1 MGMRITTNMLRRNY
15 TNNLMDN
22 IGGLERARQQVE
34 TGRRFQWSYEDPS
47 AAAKGMILERRNARN
62 TDYIN
67 TVKNTQKWIDSQ
79 SDILNELSGY
89 ANQIDESE
97 FMSALNDPT
106 GTDGRTAYAQ
116 NLRALQESLVH
127 ALNTQ
132 YGDTFIMAGTDGRN
146 VPFDLKDGTLTYQ
159 GKDVNDAEVMEK
171 LTQQTQYV
179 DIGFG
184 MSFYP
189 DTHPDAGD
197 IIPSSAFDMSFPGIM
212 AVGYGTTNV
221 KVYDS
226 PKNDVDGDADGDGQL
241 DGQPDGVIDDNDS
254 ADKYRTLSNNIIVL
268 AGQMADVLEKEPL
281 DRDLCNAMW
290 NQFKAGREEL
300 QNQFA
305 RVGTKAQ
312 LLENTLSRLEMESQ
326 NIKEQYQDAIG
337 IDPALAITNESYA
350 KYSYDAALKIGTS
363 LLGNSLLDFWQ

>member
-22 IGGLERARQQVE
+22 IGGLEKARKQVE

-62 TDYIN
+62 ADYIN

-79 SDILNELSGY
+79 SDILNELSTY

-97 FMSALNDPT
+97 FMAAMNDPT
-106 GTDGRTAYAQ
+106 GTVGRTAYAQ
-116 NLRALQESLVH
+116 NLRELQESLVH
-127 ALNTQ
+127 SLNTQ
-132 YGDTFIMAGTDGRN
+132 YGDTFIMAGADGRN
-146 VPFDLKDGTLTYQ
+146 VPFDLVGGTLYYQ
-159 GKDVNDAEVMEK
+159 GKDVNDAEVMEGLK
-171 LTQQTQYV
+171 DQALYA

-189 DTHPDAGD
+189 DGHPNEGD
-197 IIPSSAFDMSFPGIM
+197 IVPSSAFDMAFPGIL
-212 AVGYGTTNV
+212 AVGYGTTDV
-221 KVYDS
+221 TVYDTN
-226 PKNDVDGDADGDGQL
+226 KDGTIEDADEKVQ
-241 DGQPDGVIDDNDS
+241 
-254 ADKYRTLSNNIIVL
+254 LSNNIIVL
-268 AGQMADVLEKEPL
+268 AGQMADVLEKEPF

-312 LLENTLSRLEMESQ
+312 LLENTAKRLEIESD
-326 NIKEQYQDAIG
+326 NIKEQYQDAVG
-337 IDPALAITNESYA
+337 IEPALAITNESYA
-350 KYSYDAALKIGTS
+350 KYSYDAALKIGMS
-363 LLGNSLLDFWQ
+363 LLGNSLLDFMQ

>member
-1 MGMRITTNMLRRNY
+1 MGMRITTNMIRRNY
-15 TNNLMDN
+15 TNNLMNN
-22 IGGLERARQQVE
+22 IGGLEKARQQVE

-62 TDYIN
+62 TDYID

-79 SDILNELSGY
+79 SDILSELSGY

-97 FMSALNDPT
+97 FMSALNDPS
-106 GTDGRTAYAQ
+106 GTEGRTAYAQ

-146 VPFDLKDGTLTYQ
+146 VPFDLNGGVLTYQ
-159 GKDVNDAEVMEK
+159 GKDVNDAEAMEK

-189 DTHPDAGD
+189 DGHPNAGD
-197 IIPSSAFDMSFPGIM
+197 IVPSSAFDMAFPGIM

-226 PKNDVDGDADGDGQL
+226 PQNDVDGD
-241 DGQPDGVIDDNDS
+241 GVIDENDS

-281 DRDLCNAMW
+281 DRDMCNALW

-312 LLENTLSRLEMESQ
+312 LLENTLGRLEMESQ
-326 NIKEQYQDAIG
+326 NIKEQYQDAVG
-337 IDPALAITNESYA
+337 IDPALAITNETYA

-363 LLGNSLLDFWQ
+363 LLGNSLLDFMD

>member
-22 IGGLERARQQVE
+22 IGGLEKARQQVE
-34 TGRRFQWSYEDPS
+34 TGRRFQWSYEDPA
-47 AAAKGMILERRNARN
+47 AAAKGMILDRRHARNA
-62 TDYIN
+62 DYID

-106 GTDGRTAYAQ
+106 GTEGRTAYAE

-146 VPFDLKDGTLTYQ
+146 VPFDLDGGKLTYQ
-159 GKDVNDAEVMEK
+159 GKDVNDAEAMKK
-171 LTQQTQYV
+171 LTEQTQYV

-184 MSFYP
+184 MTFYP
-189 DTHPDAGD
+189 DGHPNAGE
-197 IIPSSAFDMSFPGIM
+197 IVPSSAFDMAFPGIL
-212 AVGYGTTNV
+212 AVGYGTSNV
-221 KVYDS
+221 QVYSS
-226 PKNDVDGDADGDGQL
+226 PVKDVDGN
-241 DGQPDGVIDDNDS
+241 GVVDENDS
-254 ADKYRTLSNNIIVL
+254 ASKYMTLSNNIIVL
-268 AGQMADVLEKEPL
+268 AGQMADAIEKEPL
-281 DRDLCNAMW
+281 DRELCEAMW
-290 NQFKAGREEL
+290 NQFKSGREEL

-312 LLENTLSRLEMESQ
+312 LLENTAARLDQEAQ

-337 IDPALAITNESYA
+337 IEPALAITNESYA
-350 KYSYDAALKIGTS
+350 KYSYDAALKIGMS
-363 LLGNSLLDFWQ
+363 LLGNSLLDFMQ

>member
-22 IGGLERARQQVE
+22 IGGLESARKQVE

-62 TDYIN
+62 ADYIN

-79 SDILNELSGY
+79 SDILNELSTY

-97 FMSALNDPT
+97 FMAAMNDPA
-106 GTDGRTAYAQ
+106 GTVGRTAYAQ
-116 NLRALQESLVH
+116 NLRELQESLVH
-127 ALNTQ
+127 SLNTQ
-132 YGDTFIMAGTDGRN
+132 YGDTFIMAGADGRN
-146 VPFDLKDGTLTYQ
+146 VPFDLVGGTLYYQ
-159 GKDVNDAEVMEK
+159 GKNVNDAEVMEK
-171 LTQQTQYV
+171 LKGQALYV

-184 MSFYP
+184 MTFYP
-189 DTHPDAGD
+189 DGDNAGD
-197 IIPSSAFDMSFPGIM
+197 IVPSSAFDMAFPGIL
-212 AVGYGTTNV
+212 AVGYGPTDV
-221 KVYDS
+221 AVYDTN
-226 PKNDVDGDADGDGQL
+226 KDGTIEDADEKMQ
-241 DGQPDGVIDDNDS
+241 
-254 ADKYRTLSNNIIVL
+254 LSNNIIVL
-268 AGQMADVLEKEPL
+268 AGQMADVLEKEPF

-312 LLENTLSRLEMESQ
+312 LLENTAKRLDTEAD
-326 NIKEQYQDAIG
+326 NIKEQYQDAVG
-337 IDPALAITNESYA
+337 INPALAITNEAYA
-350 KYSYDAALKIGTS
+350 KYSYDAALKIGMS
-363 LLGNSLLDFWQ
+363 LLGNSLLDFMR

>member
-22 IGGLERARQQVE
+22 IGGLEKARQQVE
-34 TGRRFQWSYEDPS
+34 TGRRFQWSYEDPA
-47 AAAKGMILERRNARN
+47 AAAKGMILDRRHARNA
-62 TDYIN
+62 DYID

-106 GTDGRTAYAQ
+106 GNEGRSAYAR

-146 VPFDLKDGTLTYQ
+146 VPFDLNGGKLTYQ
-159 GKDVNDAEVMEK
+159 GKDVNDAELMEK
-171 LTQQTQYV
+171 LTEQTQYV

-184 MSFYP
+184 MTFYP
-189 DTHPDAGD
+189 DGHPNAGE
-197 IIPSSAFDMSFPGIM
+197 IVPSSAFDMAFPGIL

-226 PKNDVDGDADGDGQL
+226 PVADVAGGGTDQDGNEMG
-241 DGQPDGVIDDNDS
+241 DGVIDDKDS
-254 ADKYRTLSNNIIVL
+254 ASKYVTLSNNIIVL

-281 DRDLCNAMW
+281 DRELCEAMW
-290 NQFKAGREEL
+290 NQFKSGRNEL

-312 LLENTLSRLEMESQ
+312 LLENTLGRLEQESQ

-337 IDPALAITNESYA
+337 IEPALAITNESYA
-350 KYSYDAALKIGTS
+350 KYSYDAALKIGMS
-363 LLGNSLLDFWQ
+363 LLGNSLLDFMQ

>member
-1 MGMRITTNMLRRNY
+1 MGMRITTNMIRRNY

-62 TDYIN
+62 ADYID
-67 TVKNTQKWIDSQ
+67 TVKNTQKWIDTQ

-106 GTDGRTAYAQ
+106 GAEGRNAYAQ
-116 NLRALQESLVH
+116 NLRELQESLVH

-146 VPFDLKDGTLTYQ
+146 VPFDLNGGKLTYQ
-159 GKDVNDAEVMEK
+159 GIDVNDAEAMK
-171 LTQQTQYV
+171 RLTQQTQYV

-184 MSFYP
+184 MTFYP
-189 DTHPDAGD
+189 DGHPNAGD
-197 IIPSSAFDMSFPGIM
+197 IVPSSAFDMAFPGIL
-212 AVGYGTTNV
+212 AVGYGTSNV

-226 PKNDVDGDADGDGQL
+226 PTQDINKDGK
-241 DGQPDGVIDDNDS
+241 IDEGDS
-254 ADKYRTLSNNIIVL
+254 ADKYRTMSNNIILL
-268 AGQMADVLEKEPL
+268 AGEMADVLEKEPI
-281 DRDLCNAMW
+281 DRELCEAMW
-290 NQFKAGREEL
+290 DKFKEGRNEL

-312 LLENTLSRLEMESQ
+312 LLENTAKRLDMESQ
-326 NIKEQYQDAIG
+326 NIKEQYQDAVG
-337 IDPALAITNESYA
+337 IDPALAITNETYA
-350 KYSYDAALKIGTS
+350 KYSYDAALKIGMS
-363 LLGNSLLDFWQ
+363 LLGNSLLDFMQ

>member
-1 MGMRITTNMLRRNY
+1 MGMRITTNMIRRNY

-34 TGRRFQWSYEDPS
+34 TGRRFQWSYEDPA
-47 AAAKGMILERRNARN
+47 AAAKGMILERRHARN
-62 TDYIN
+62 EDYID

-106 GTDGRTAYAQ
+106 GTEGRTAYAQ

-146 VPFDLKDGTLTYQ
+146 VPFDLDGGKLTYQ
-159 GKDVNDAEVMEK
+159 GIDVNDAEAMKK
-171 LTQQTQYV
+171 LTGQTQYV

-184 MSFYP
+184 TTFYP
-189 DTHPDAGD
+189 DGHPNAGE
-197 IIPSSAFDMSFPGIM
+197 IVPSSAFDMAFPGIL

-226 PKNDVDGDADGDGQL
+226 PVADVAGKQDVNGNEIG
-241 DGQPDGVIDDNDS
+241 DGVIDDKDS
-254 ADKYRTLSNNIIVL
+254 ASKYMPLSNNIIVL

-281 DRDLCNAMW
+281 DRELCEAMW
-290 NQFKAGREEL
+290 NQFKSGREEL

-312 LLENTLSRLEMESQ
+312 LLENTLTRLDQESQ

-337 IDPALAITNESYA
+337 IDPALAITNETYA

-363 LLGNSLLDFWQ
+363 LLGNSLLDFMD